1 VAETYPRGSIVMLD
15 LEPVIGSEQG
25 RRRPCVVVSDAR
37 VVRASRARLM
47 YAVVPLTRSQ
57 ALIGPLAPRL
67 KQREGGLPADSTALC
82 MHVRSVDPARVSG
95 RVRGA
100 LAAEEMVAVQRGL
113 AVLFGLEAPA
123 A

>member
-1 VAETYPRGSIVMLD
+1 VAEAYPRGAVVMLD
-15 LEPVIGSEQG
+15 LEPVVGSEQG
-25 RRRPCVVVSDAR
+25 RRRPCVVVSDPR
-37 VVRASRARLM
+37 TVRASRARLL

-95 RVRGA
+95 QVRGT
-100 LAAEEMVAVQRGL
+100 LNAEELATVQRGL
-113 AVLFGLEAPA
+113 AVLFGLEGAS
-123 A
+123 